1 MFERE
6 IKLMTI
12 EAAAKQI
19 PGLTKWRIR
28 ELCVSGQLPSIKA
41 GRKYL
46 INAATL
52 YDFVNNPAAF
62 PEPVKGK
69 QPMLRIEK

>member
-1 MFERE
+1 MLERE
-6 IKLMTI
+6 MRLMTI
-12 EAAAKQI
+12 DSAAKQV

-28 ELCVSGQLPSIKA
+28 ELCVTGRLPTVKA

-52 YDFVNNPAAF
+52 YDFVNNPAEF
-62 PEPVKGK
+62 PEPVKSDS
-69 QPMLRIEK
+69 LRIER